1 MQLFYLRYDLYR
13 YIYPTDEVS
22 RVTMLNK
29 IKTLL
34 LTQGAWATI
43 VYRIRRWAEYECGS
57 LAVRAVMK
65 IVGGVLQLLVELT
78 TGITIET
85 SADIGPGL
93 YIGHYGNIFIGGD
106 VIIGKMVN
114 ISQEVSV
121 GYGGRGQNWGRP
133 RRIGDCVYIAPGAKI
148 VGKITIGSHVV
159 VGANSVVSKSIPDNA
174 VVLGVP
180 ARIIN
185 YDSSRDFIRFNHE
198 KNRPILKGTG
208 QELLVTDQEA
218 GLRVAGGV

>member
-1 MQLFYLRYDLYR
+1 MQFTYLRYDLYR
-13 YIYPTDEVS
+13 YIYPTDDVS
-22 RVTMLNK
+22 RVTMLSK

-34 LTQGAWATI
+34 LTQGAWATA
-43 VYRIRRWAEYECGS
+43 VYRLRRWAEYECGS
-57 LAVRAVMK
+57 QVVRAIMK

-78 TGITIET
+78 TGITIEIR
-85 SADIGPGL
+85 ADIGPGL

-106 VIIGKMVN
+106 VTIGKLVN

-133 RRIGDCVYIAPGAKI
+133 RSIGDCVYIAPGAKI
-148 VGKITIGSHVV
+148 VGKITIGSNVV

-185 YDSSRDFIRFNHE
+185 YDSSRDFIRFNRQ
-198 KNRPILKGTG
+198 KNRPILEGVEQKLPGAG
-208 QELLVTDQEA
+208 QEA
-218 GLRVAGGV
+218 GLRAAGGA

>member
-1 MQLFYLRYDLYR
+1 MQLTYLRYDLYR
-13 YIYPTDEVS
+13 YIYPTDDVS
-22 RVTMLNK
+22 RVTMLSK

-34 LTQGAWATI
+34 LTQGVWATT
-43 VYRIRRWAEYECGS
+43 VYRIRRWAQYECGS
-57 LAVRAVMK
+57 PAVRAVMK

-106 VIIGKMVN
+106 VTIGKLVN

-148 VGKITIGSHVV
+148 VGEDHYRKQRGGWRQFRGVEVDSGQRRGPGSPR
-159 VGANSVVSKSIPDNA
+159 PD
-174 VVLGVP
+174 
-180 ARIIN
+180 
-185 YDSSRDFIRFNHE
+185 H
-198 KNRPILKGTG
+198 
-208 QELLVTDQEA
+208 Q
-218 GLRVAGGV
+218 LRLQQGFHPVQPREEQADPRRG

>member
-1 MQLFYLRYDLYR
+1 MQFTYLRYDLYR

-22 RVTMLNK
+22 RVTMLGK
-29 IKTLL
+29 IKILL
-34 LTQGAWATI
+34 FTQGAWATA
-43 VYRIRRWAEYECGS
+43 VYRLRRWAEYECGS
-57 LAVRAVMK
+57 QAVRAVMK

-85 SADIGPGL
+85 GADIGPGL

-106 VIIGKMVN
+106 VTIGKLVN

-133 RRIGDCVYIAPGAKI
+133 RRIGDFVYIAPGAKI
-148 VGKITIGSHVV
+148 VGNITIGSHVV

-185 YDSSRDFIRFNHE
+185 YDSSRDFIRFNRE
-198 KNRPILKGTG
+198 KNSPILEGMERELPCTG
-208 QELLVTDQEA
+208 QEA
-218 GLRVAGGV
+218 GLRIAGGA

>member
-1 MQLFYLRYDLYR
+1 MQLTYLRYDLYR
-13 YIYPTDEVS
+13 YIYPTDDVS
-22 RVTMLNK
+22 RVTMLSK

-34 LTQGAWATI
+34 LTQGVWATT
-43 VYRIRRWAEYECGS
+43 VYRIRRWAQYECGS
-57 LAVRAVMK
+57 PAVRAVMK

-106 VIIGKMVN
+106 VTIGKLVN

-133 RRIGDCVYIAPGAKI
+133 RRSGDCG
-148 VGKITIGSHVV
+148 
-159 VGANSVVSKSIPDNA
+159 
-174 VVLGVP
+174 
-180 ARIIN
+180 
-185 YDSSRDFIRFNHE
+185 
-198 KNRPILKGTG
+198 
-208 QELLVTDQEA
+208 
-218 GLRVAGGV
+218 

>member
-1 MQLFYLRYDLYR
+1 MQFTYLRYDLYR
-13 YIYPTDEVS
+13 YIYPTDEVF
-22 RVTMLNK
+22 RVTTLSK
-29 IKTLL
+29 IKILL
-34 LTQGAWATI
+34 LTQGVWATA
-43 VYRIRRWAEYECGS
+43 VYRLRRWAEYECGS
-57 LAVRAVMK
+57 QPVRAVMK

-85 SADIGPGL
+85 GADIGPGL
-93 YIGHYGNIFIGGD
+93 YIGHYGNIFIGGG
-106 VIIGKMVN
+106 VTIGKLVN

-133 RRIGDCVYIAPGAKI
+133 RCIGDCVYIAPGAKI
-148 VGKITIGSHVV
+148 VGKITLGSNVV

-185 YDSSRDFIRFNHE
+185 YDSSRDFIRFNRE
-198 KNRPILKGTG
+198 KNRPILEGIEKA
-208 QELLVTDQEA
+208 LPAAVQEA
-218 GLRVAGGV
+218 GLRVVGGA

>member
-1 MQLFYLRYDLYR
+1 MQLTYLRYDLYR

-22 RVTMLNK
+22 RVTMLSK

-34 LTQGAWATI
+34 LTQGVWATT
-43 VYRIRRWAEYECGS
+43 VYRIRRWAQYECGS
-57 LAVRAVMK
+57 PAVRAVMK

-106 VIIGKMVN
+106 VTIGKLVN

-148 VGKITIGSHVV
+148 VGKITIGNNVV

-185 YDSSRDFIRFNHE
+185 YDSSRDFIRFNRE
-198 KNRPILKGTG
+198 KNRPILEEADQG
-208 QELLVTDQEA
+208 LPVTDQEVE
-218 GLRVAGGV
+218 LRAAGGA